1 VGVPK
6 GTDNFKAFRAAQQGT
21 SVELLRAELE
31 KARRRKMP
39 YPDKATLVS
48 DMAERTKI
56 HRTTLIRNPLYH
68 RMLLEFLAGQSG
80 ASTFVADKDAPP
92 ELLRA
97 KLVDAQMELG
107 SLKEQLAARVREHA
121 GNVVRPGAGGPALSE
136 SEAHVAYAD
145 TVWAL
150 RAVIDRVNMD
160 GDVFEVDMDKAE
172 IRDLAAAPGRRV
184 VVSGPRLRP
193 FLDALRRLKEQER

>member
-1 VGVPK
+1 MGVPK
-6 GTDNFKAFRAAQQGT
+6 GTDNFKAFRAAKQGS

-56 HRTTLIRNPLYH
+56 HRTTLVRNPIYH
-68 RMLLEFLAGQSG
+68 RLVLEFLAWQAGG
-80 ASTFVADKDAPP
+80 STFVSEKDAPP
-92 ELLRA
+92 DMLRA
-97 KLVDAQMELG
+97 KLIDARMEIG
-107 SLKEQLAARVREHA
+107 ALKEQLAAQNQAASAPVLTS
-121 GNVVRPGAGGPALSE
+121 NGA
-136 SEAHVAYAD
+136 EAHTAYVD

-150 RAVIDRVNMD
+150 RAVLDRINED
-160 GDVFEVDMDKAE
+160 GEVFEVDPDKGE

-184 VVSGPRLRP
+184 VASGPRLRP

>member
-1 VGVPK
+1 MSVPK
-6 GTDNFKAFRAAQQGT
+6 GTDNFKAFRATKQGV
-21 SVELLRAELE
+21 SVELLRVELD

-56 HRTTLIRNPLYH
+56 HRTTLVRNPIYH
-68 RMLLEFLAGQSG
+68 RMLLEFLAGQAG

-97 KLVDAQMELG
+97 KLIDAQMEIG
-107 SLKEQLAARVREHA
+107 ALKEQLAARDRATTAKSTLPGISA
-121 GNVVRPGAGGPALSE
+121 GALSV
-136 SEAHVAYAD
+136 SEAHTAYAD

-150 RAVIDRVNMD
+150 RAVLDRVNAE
-160 GDVFEVDMDKAE
+160 GELFEIDLDKGE
-172 IRDLAAAPGRRV
+172 IRDKSSAFGREV
-184 VVSGPRLRP
+184 VVSGQRLRP
-193 FLDALRRLKEQER
+193 FLDALRRLEEQER